1 MLALKILGERFKG
14 FARQSQCRA
23 DSKLVSEAFQGH
35 LKVVMK
41 DRAMCARWRLMARN
55 YACSDLG
62 GAEDATTWLNMFVD
76 GMDMAKFGIPR
87 NVSKA
92 KAFEALTKPETL
104 LQLKVLQTSYIN
116 LESQTDPLAAQ
127 EVKCSVVVTEGIA
140 ETFLSH
146 GSHCGFYI
154 QFGYDTLD

>member
-41 DRAMCARWRLMARN
+41 DRSMCARWRLMARN

-87 NVSKA
+87 NISKA

-104 LQLKVLQTSYIN
+104 LRLKVLQTSQHKN
-116 LESQTDPLAAQ
+116 LDRPSCSPGG
-127 EVKCSVVVTEGIA
+127 EVFGGCDRRNCRDI
-140 ETFLSH
+140 LSH
-146 GSHCGFYI
+146 GSHSGFYI